1 MGCSEPKEKNEHINI
16 SKNKEENN
24 GKKEK
29 KNEEIKFSKQSKK
42 KIIEEPEKNINKENI
57 TKNIK
62 KESKKNI
69 LLIDPNFANLENSEE
84 KISKLNSFGIQI
96 FKNINMAINYLKT
109 IKSNTVKVIINEE
122 VYSQFIQTYQENIV
136 DMCFILT
143 IIIHKKQENEN
154 LNINNDTK
162 YKNNE
167 HNFYEFGGT
176 INKIDELKTVL
187 KKANSIEPEIKKK
200 NLFNIEVQFT
210 FEFIDSKEKL
220 LLPLSFKS
228 LIEKSSN
235 DNMKQY
241 TNSIFNIYCKD
252 NIQIKLLLNSLIT
265 LPNITIE
272 KLAKYYARL
281 YSIESGFYRDIN
293 ESLRLNKAEKYL
305 PFIKTLYEGVKLKI
319 LPLASD
325 NILYRGSKISKVEID
340 KIKNYLNKKI
350 ENLPGLIVFSK
361 PFLSFSKE
369 RDVAFDFLK
378 FSNCDNNLAKVL
390 FVLEKDD
397 NVGFNL
403 STHCDLENLSY
414 YEYEK
419 EVLFFPFSSF
429 EIKEIKEITIS
440 EEKGY
445 EMRLLYLGKYLKDIE
460 NDKDM
465 IIDANTIP
473 DSEFKK
479 QLAECGLIKKEKIE
493 QLNSKSLIQ
502 EFKKYEEDINKNI
515 NNNENYINNNVKMD
529 DKNIAIKEE
538 NSIIMGEIYVGT
550 NEKNKSIQIINS
562 FENFHKVNNIE
573 YSENDNNYCNENDI
587 KENIEIKIEGK
598 KIDFSY
604 SYKFEDEGE
613 YKIEYLIKKNLTKTN
628 NMFSDCKYLTSL
640 NLSNFNTQNVKNM
653 SYMFYNCEHLINL
666 DLSNFDTHNVNNMNH
681 MFFNCNSLKKLDL
694 SFFNIKKVSYM
705 KNILSSCDSLVD
717 LNAPFKYH

>member
-1 MGCSEPKEKNEHINI
+1 MGCSDIKEKNEVIEYP
-16 SKNKEENN
+16 KKEEDYKD
-24 GKKEK
+24 KKEK
-29 KNEEIKFSKQSKK
+29 KSEEIKFSNQPKK
-42 KIIEEPEKNINKENI
+42 EITIEEP
-57 TKNIK
+57 
-62 KESKKNI
+62 KKNI
-69 LLIDPNFANLENSEE
+69 IIQKSTKNTKKEVKKYILWIDPNFDNIENSEE
-84 KISKLNSFGIQI
+84 LMSKINSLEIPL
-96 FKNINMAINYLKT
+96 FKNINMAINNLKS

-122 VYSQFIQTYQENIV
+122 VYSQFIKIFQENIV

-143 IIIHKKQENEN
+143 IIIYKKQEEEEILNNNKDNE
-154 LNINNDTK
+154 I
-162 YKNNE
+162 KNNE
-167 HNFYEFGGT
+167 QNFYEFGGI
-176 INKIDELKTVL
+176 INKIDELNTIL
-187 KKANSIEPEIKKK
+187 KEANSSEPEVKKK
-200 NLFNIEVQFT
+200 NIFNIEVQFT

-235 DNMKQY
+235 DNMLQY
-241 TNSIFNIYCKD
+241 TNTIFNIYSKD

-265 LPNITIE
+265 LPNITLE

-325 NILYRGSKISKVEID
+325 NILYRGTKISKVEID
-340 KIKNYLNKKI
+340 IIKNFLNKKI

-378 FSNCDNNLAKVL
+378 FSNYDANLTKVL

-429 EIKEIKEITIS
+429 EIKDLKEIDIAG
-440 EEKGY
+440 EKGY

-465 IIDANTIP
+465 IINESSIP

-479 QLAECGLIKKEKIE
+479 QLVECGLIKKYIRFIPDNDSYDVKANPSLVEHNIVA
-493 QLNSKSLIQ
+493 SLI
-502 EFKKYEEDINKNI
+502 
-515 NNNENYINNNVKMD
+515 
-529 DKNIAIKEE
+529 A
-538 NSIIMGEIYVGT
+538 
-550 NEKNKSIQIINS
+550 
-562 FENFHKVNNIE
+562 
-573 YSENDNNYCNENDI
+573 
-587 KENIEIKIEGK
+587 
-598 KIDFSY
+598 
-604 SYKFEDEGE
+604 
-613 YKIEYLIKKNLTKTN
+613 
-628 NMFSDCKYLTSL
+628 
-640 NLSNFNTQNVKNM
+640 
-653 SYMFYNCEHLINL
+653 
-666 DLSNFDTHNVNNMNH
+666 
-681 MFFNCNSLKKLDL
+681 
-694 SFFNIKKVSYM
+694 
-705 KNILSSCDSLVD
+705 
-717 LNAPFKYH
+717 

>member
-1 MGCSEPKEKNEHINI
+1 MGCSEKKEKNEHINI

-154 LNINNDTK
+154 LNINNDPK
-162 YKNNE
+162 YKNSE

-241 TNSIFNIYCKD
+241 K
-252 NIQIKLLLNSLIT
+252 IQ
-265 LPNITIE
+265 
-272 KLAKYYARL
+272 
-281 YSIESGFYRDIN
+281 
-293 ESLRLNKAEKYL
+293 
-305 PFIKTLYEGVKLKI
+305 
-319 LPLASD
+319 
-325 NILYRGSKISKVEID
+325 
-340 KIKNYLNKKI
+340 
-350 ENLPGLIVFSK
+350 
-361 PFLSFSKE
+361 
-369 RDVAFDFLK
+369 
-378 FSNCDNNLAKVL
+378 
-390 FVLEKDD
+390 
-397 NVGFNL
+397 
-403 STHCDLENLSY
+403 
-414 YEYEK
+414 
-419 EVLFFPFSSF
+419 
-429 EIKEIKEITIS
+429 
-440 EEKGY
+440 
-445 EMRLLYLGKYLKDIE
+445 
-460 NDKDM
+460 
-465 IIDANTIP
+465 
-473 DSEFKK
+473 
-479 QLAECGLIKKEKIE
+479 
-493 QLNSKSLIQ
+493 
-502 EFKKYEEDINKNI
+502 
-515 NNNENYINNNVKMD
+515 
-529 DKNIAIKEE
+529 
-538 NSIIMGEIYVGT
+538 
-550 NEKNKSIQIINS
+550 
-562 FENFHKVNNIE
+562 
-573 YSENDNNYCNENDI
+573 
-587 KENIEIKIEGK
+587 
-598 KIDFSY
+598 
-604 SYKFEDEGE
+604 
-613 YKIEYLIKKNLTKTN
+613 YLIFIAKIIYK
-628 NMFSDCKYLTSL
+628 
-640 NLSNFNTQNVKNM
+640 
-653 SYMFYNCEHLINL
+653 
-666 DLSNFDTHNVNNMNH
+666 
-681 MFFNCNSLKKLDL
+681 
-694 SFFNIKKVSYM
+694 
-705 KNILSSCDSLVD
+705 
-717 LNAPFKYH
+717 

>member
-1 MGCSEPKEKNEHINI
+1 M
-16 SKNKEENN
+16 
-24 GKKEK
+24 
-29 KNEEIKFSKQSKK
+29 
-42 KIIEEPEKNINKENI
+42 
-57 TKNIK
+57 
-62 KESKKNI
+62 
-69 LLIDPNFANLENSEE
+69 
-84 KISKLNSFGIQI
+84 
-96 FKNINMAINYLKT
+96 
-109 IKSNTVKVIINEE
+109 
-122 VYSQFIQTYQENIV
+122 
-136 DMCFILT
+136 
-143 IIIHKKQENEN
+143 
-154 LNINNDTK
+154 
-162 YKNNE
+162 
-167 HNFYEFGGT
+167 
-176 INKIDELKTVL
+176 
-187 KKANSIEPEIKKK
+187 
-200 NLFNIEVQFT
+200 
-210 FEFIDSKEKL
+210 
-220 LLPLSFKS
+220 
-228 LIEKSSN
+228 
-235 DNMKQY
+235 
-241 TNSIFNIYCKD
+241 
-252 NIQIKLLLNSLIT
+252 IT
-265 LPNITIE
+265 LPNITLE

-325 NILYRGSKISKVEID
+325 NILYRGTKISKVEID
-340 KIKNYLNKKI
+340 IIKNFLNKKI

-378 FSNCDNNLAKVL
+378 FSNYDANLTKVL

-440 EEKGY
+440 GEKGY

-465 IIDANTIP
+465 IINANTIP

-493 QLNSKSLIQ
+493 QLNSKSLIK

-515 NNNENYINNNVKMD
+515 NNNENNTNNNVKMD

-573 YSENDNNYCNENDI
+573 YSDNDNNYCNENDI

-640 NLSNFNTQNVKNM
+640 NLSNFNTQNVTNM

-694 SFFNIKKVSYM
+694 SFFNIKKVSDM